1 MTPSSIDLARV
12 VGWKLS
18 FPIASG
24 YRSLILGKSGVF
36 PTTYAST
43 NPQANQV
50 FMTSNDNPNLAV
62 EPELSTIYLSQIH
75 QTQRNFPGKQ
85 WIIQCLVTSCKTQ
98 RDTFWPWQLDTP
110 KHLLNLLEYIYSILS
125 LTAFKRVNCCW
136 VSWFHTALYL
146 VQPDCRDVRRLFAL
160 RPTELLLFPRPRLSF
175 QENVLHGFF
184 YWINGNIRLQTSLE
198 KRSDYWTIQ
207 ISQALPNFAIFAM
220 AFQWTP
226 VSPRDL

>member
-75 QTQRNFPGKQ
+75 QTQRNFPRKQ

-110 KHLLNLLEYIYSILS
+110 KHLLNLLQYIVSLAWQRSKGWTAVEFPDSTLPYILFNQIAEIWGDCLRCVPQS
-125 LTAFKRVNCCW
+125 FFYFLALGWAFKRMYC
-136 VSWFHTALYL
+136 TA
-146 VQPDCRDVRRLFAL
+146 
-160 RPTELLLFPRPRLSF
+160 SF
-175 QENVLHGFF
+175 IG
-184 YWINGNIRLQTSLE
+184 
-198 KRSDYWTIQ
+198 
-207 ISQALPNFAIFAM
+207 
-220 AFQWTP
+220 
-226 VSPRDL
+226 

>member
-1 MTPSSIDLARV
+1 MDYSMSCDLLQNSKRHVLTMTVRHT
-12 VGWKLS
+12 KT
-18 FPIASG
+18 
-24 YRSLILGKSGVF
+24 
-36 PTTYAST
+36 PTKFIT
-43 NPQANQV
+43 
-50 FMTSNDNPNLAV
+50 
-62 EPELSTIYLSQIH
+62 
-75 QTQRNFPGKQ
+75 
-85 WIIQCLVTSCKTQ
+85 
-98 RDTFWPWQLDTP
+98 
-110 KHLLNLLEYIYSILS
+110 IYSILS

-136 VSWFHTALYL
+136 VSWFHTPLYL
-146 VQPDCRDVRRLFAL
+146 VQPDCRDMRRLFAL
-160 RPTELLLFPRPRLSF
+160 RPTELLLFPRPRSSF